1 MAEARKNV
9 LIVADDLG
17 REWGGLPADDR
28 KVAIH
33 LLTFGISPA
42 EALKA
47 RALAGITP
55 VDSADISLR
64 AEKEARALYLNFI
77 AGFPREAFAY
87 GRINLWWFLNVS
99 EKNIWLDKTVHRL
112 YAFLRLY
119 YLLEEKTYDELRL
132 FIADDNLRR
141 AVSALLR
148 VKKIKFVDQDAPS
161 AAPIYAPGLFKFTRS
176 YYWTGIIELGRMV
189 IKRSFLRLSCI
200 GSVKTFAPG
209 GLAFFSLYPGW
220 WRRPAVEKGDIFFGN
235 IGDKL
240 EGKRAVYQLIWLF
253 TGLRA
258 LFTSRRDL
266 KSLGQNKKVVF
277 LDQFIGIN
285 DLLAPFNSR
294 LVLKLHGLF
303 KLIKERTLEVKGIDL
318 SDFIR
323 EELNISLLNGQLFNW
338 LWLYSAF
345 NRLGL
350 ERFKAIIFRLEFQPL
365 ERALLY
371 NTLGKAK
378 SIGYQHSALSNN
390 FLNYVFRAGELGAY
404 WRGRDNSNN
413 MPLPD
418 HIITCGQ
425 KGAECMK
432 RAGYPSDRVV
442 VGGALRLRSLVNYA
456 LRRPPLPQ
464 LLAKY
469 SLPAAQKNIFLAT
482 SPLVPETL
490 SLLGDFS
497 AALKKSGSR
506 YHSFIKFHPNLA
518 VNGQLTG
525 QVPAESE
532 IVPNSAIIYDYISVS
547 HAVLLT
553 GGTVALEAI
562 ALGIVP
568 IVYSCQAQFSHNPML
583 EYPKAIHLVNDV
595 TSLSR
600 VLDKIADEGET
611 AEMKRHGLEPL
622 ADQFGDL
629 SVDPQMTFAK
639 KLEELLT

>member
-1 MAEARKNV
+1 
-9 LIVADDLG
+9 LLADDLD
-17 REWGGLPADDR
+17 REWVIPGGDDR
-28 KVAIH
+28 EGAWH

-42 EALKA
+42 EALQT
-47 RALAGITP
+47 RALTGITP
-55 VDSADISLR
+55 VASTVLSLK
-64 AEKEARALYLNFI
+64 AEKEARALYLDFI
-77 AGFPREAFAY
+77 AGFPKEAFAY
-87 GRINLWWFLNVS
+87 GRINLWWFLNIS

-119 YLLEEKTYDELRL
+119 YLLEEQAYDEIRL
-132 FIADDNLRR
+132 SIADDNLRR
-141 AVSALLR
+141 AVSALLQA
-148 VKKIKFVDQDAPS
+148 KKIRFVDQDAPNT
-161 AAPIYAPGLFKFTRS
+161 APRYVPGLFKFTIS
-176 YYWTGIIELGRMV
+176 YYWTGIIELGRLIV
-189 IKRSFLRLSCI
+189 KRSFLRLTGI
-200 GSVKTFAPG
+200 KSVKTIAPS

-220 WRRPAVEKGDIFFGN
+220 WRGPAAEKGDIFFGT

-266 KSLGQNKKVVF
+266 KSLGQNKKVVL

-285 DLLAPFNSR
+285 DLLAPFNFR

-323 EELNISLLNGQLFNW
+323 EELNISLLNGQLFSW

-371 NTLGKAK
+371 NTLSKTK
-378 SIGYQHSALSNN
+378 SIGYQHSALSRN
-390 FLNYVFRAGELGAY
+390 FLNYAFCDGELGAY

-425 KGAECMK
+425 KGVEYMK

-456 LRRPPLPQ
+456 LCRPPLPQ

-469 SLPAAQKNIFLAT
+469 SLSANQKNIFLAT
-482 SPLVPETL
+482 SPLIPETL

-497 AALKKSGSR
+497 AALKNSK

-518 VNGQLTG
+518 VTDQLVA
-525 QVPAESE
+525 QVPAGTE

-583 EYPKAIHLVNDV
+583 EYPKAIHLVNDEA
-595 TSLSR
+595 SLLS
-600 VLDKIADEGET
+600 VLAKLADQGET
-611 AEMKRHGLEPL
+611 AEKMRHWSEPL
-622 ADQFGDL
+622 EDQFGDL
-629 SVDPQMTFAK
+629 SVDPEVNFVE
-639 KLEELLT
+639 KLEGLLV